1 MINSLTSS
9 TAASVLSVIEDD
21 TAPTD
26 LAARTLTSKVI
37 LFLRQHSILDERND
51 LHVDLHVH
59 VCY

>member
-26 LAARTLTSKVI
+26 LATDFDFDGDFFS
-37 LFLRQHSILDERND
+37 FCNNILDERND
-51 LHVDLHVH
+51 LF
-59 VCY
+59 Y